1 MQVIIRLSIFSV
13 KSTWKNLMNSVNIP
27 HSKQCWTNI
36 LLVEFSFHNLYLA
49 WHSYKQLTY
58 SGWITEMRN
67 SYCYNHFYKISVK
80 VSKILKGQVSGRL
93 QKPISNHRSI
103 NLKQIGLLFFF
114 CTECFLSVCL
124 VMLIF
129 IVFWVTSHWEIGR
142 L

>member
-58 SGWITEMRN
+58 YPLHSGWITEMRN
-67 SYCYNHFYKISVK
+67 SYCYNHVYNVSVK
-80 VSKILKGQVSGRL
+80 VSKILKGQVSGQL

-103 NLKQIGLLFFF
+103 NLKQIGLLFFLLHGMF
-114 CTECFLSVCL
+114 FVCLSVWLC
-124 VMLIF
+124 
-129 IVFWVTSHWEIGR
+129 
-142 L
+142 